1 MTESVGAA
9 EALDLRAS
17 AYFLWQA
24 PGKPVSV
31 HLSLDVVDRLEKEV
45 IESFKA
51 ITKRGSEIGGLLLGK
66 VAAAGQP
73 TVIVEEYEAV
83 PCEYS
88 RGPLYLLAD
97 DDKGRL
103 LTAIQRTK
111 TGPGKGLSVVGYF
124 RSNTRKDLALDD
136 DDQALLAEYFGDPA
150 MVCLLVKPFSMKPS
164 LAGFFFWEEGQM
176 RGEASHLQFPFKR
189 SELSKGDFA
198 KAIVSGGQVMA
209 TAAPAAAPPRVDG
222 GPAPPAPPKLEAR
235 APAPPVIAKR
245 EEPPPPPPPPPKL
258 EARAPAPPVI
268 PKREEPPPP
277 PPPPPKLEA
286 RAPAPPVIPKREQP
300 APPPPP
306 PPKPEVRPAAPPATA
321 KREEPPAPKPEVR
334 PAAPPA
340 TAKREEPTPPRAAKP
355 EAVAPAPPVLPK
367 REEPAAAPVA
377 VPAPPAAESRSRKLP
392 YAIAAALAVVLI
404 GSGAYLYLGR
414 GGQKGAGVAAGP
426 EAGSLA
432 LRVERNAGQLLLSW
446 NREASAVKM
455 AQRAVLSISDGDRK
469 EGIELDPAQLRS
481 GSIVYSPITNDVS
494 FRLEVIDT
502 KQAKFS
508 ESVRVI
514 AGRPSPAAPLG
525 QAAPARSETQ
535 PAETRPRQ
543 EPALPP
549 QAASRTPEP
558 AAGPAP
564 TPGGGADPP
573 APAPAKPVTQAAAPA
588 STESLAA
595 RLSPPPNLPEPPKI
609 EGQPSPAAVRP
620 VETPG
625 GTPPPPPTQVP
636 EPTPQT
642 TQAPAEQP
650 PIPAPTEPVR
660 VGGNV
665 QQAKVVRQVSPVY
678 PPLARQ
684 ARVAGVVR
692 VEATIGKDGKVL
704 KAAALNGPPLLRQA
718 AADAVRQ
725 WIYRPTTLNNQPVE
739 VVTQID
745 VTFNLNR

>member
-222 GPAPPAPPKLEAR
+222 GPAPPA
-235 APAPPVIAKR
+235 
-245 EEPPPPPPPPPKL
+245 PPKL

>member
-235 APAPPVIAKR
+235 APAPPVI
-245 EEPPPPPPPPPKL
+245 
-258 EARAPAPPVI
+258 
-268 PKREEPPPP
+268 
-277 PPPPPKLEA
+277 
-286 RAPAPPVIPKREQP
+286 PKREQP

-494 FRLEVIDT
+494 VRLEVIDT